1 VSLLT
6 QWPACSYAIYLFLF
20 IALGALAR
28 LSIFTLNH
36 FSVTITLYLLFAF
49 NQVSMSF
56 LWGVSTP
63 LPCSLHMQHLTLVL
77 QAIFKFTRT
86 ANVSAYLWVLAS
98 GVIAN
103 FVVANLVNNVNT
115 DPGALF
121 GIQLIPPFAL
131 FRGLNDLAEYAFQAN
146 YQGIYGMKW
155 ENIRDPRNGIADCYA
170 ILFVEGVLFLL
181 GAAYLQVCC
190 AFACGQFLAFVL

>member
-1 VSLLT
+1 MGREFLCVTAYNTKHFCNLLNVCLT
-6 QWPACSYAIYLFLF
+6 RASQ
-20 IALGALAR
+20 AL
-28 LSIFTLNH
+28 
-36 FSVTITLYLLFAF
+36 
-49 NQVSMSF
+49 
-56 LWGVSTP
+56 
-63 LPCSLHMQHLTLVL
+63 
-77 QAIFKFTRT
+77 FKFTRT

-115 DPGALF
+115 DAGALF

-155 ENIRDPRNGIADCYA
+155 SNITDPRNGIADCYA

-181 GAAYLQVCC
+181 AAAYLQVQQCLC
-190 AFACGQFLAFVL
+190 VRGDRDLAV

>member
-1 VSLLT
+1 MQLT
-6 QWPACSYAIYLFLF
+6 
-20 IALGALAR
+20 
-28 LSIFTLNH
+28 TLW
-36 FSVTITLYLLFAF
+36 S
-49 NQVSMSF
+49 QV
-56 LWGVSTP
+56 L
-63 LPCSLHMQHLTLVL
+63 
-77 QAIFKFTRT
+77 FKFTRT

-155 ENIRDPRNGIADCYA
+155 SNIRDPRNGIADCYA

-181 GAAYLQVCC
+181 AAAYLQVPMSPRLR
-190 AFACGQFLAFVL
+190 AADFL

>member
-1 VSLLT
+1 MPS
-6 QWPACSYAIYLFLF
+6 
-20 IALGALAR
+20 
-28 LSIFTLNH
+28 
-36 FSVTITLYLLFAF
+36 
-49 NQVSMSF
+49 
-56 LWGVSTP
+56 
-63 LPCSLHMQHLTLVL
+63 
-77 QAIFKFTRT
+77 QAVFKFTRT

-103 FVVANLVNNVNT
+103 FVVANLVNNENT

-146 YQGIYGMKW
+146 YQGIHGMKW
-155 ENIRDPRNGIADCYA
+155 SNIRDPRNGIADCYA

-181 GAAYLQVCC
+181 GAAYLQVQPYICVC
-190 AFACGQFLAFVL
+190 AGCNTIWV

>member
-1 VSLLT
+1 MGCTLSRNQCKYCLHIHLVFL
-6 QWPACSYAIYLFLF
+6 AINSKIGY
-20 IALGALAR
+20 
-28 LSIFTLNH
+28 S
-36 FSVTITLYLLFAF
+36 
-49 NQVSMSF
+49 
-56 LWGVSTP
+56 
-63 LPCSLHMQHLTLVL
+63 LTLSL
-77 QAIFKFTRT
+77 QALFKFTRT

-103 FVVANLVNNVNT
+103 FVVANLVNNENT
-115 DPGALF
+115 EPGALF

-155 ENIRDPRNGIADCYA
+155 SNINDPRNGIADCYA

-181 GAAYLQVCC
+181 AAAYLQVTI
-190 AFACGQFLAFVL
+190 LFVGVVATR